1 MMISQLIQRFLL
13 PTVLALLPTCAAA
26 QSASEASIQRAP
38 TSESISGSTTAA
50 TLRDDG
56 SLNATTGTLL
66 QEQRTGHRAQPF
78 GAELFRQVPPTA
90 SGSAQDPGYII
101 RPGDAIQISQTGLVN
116 TNVQATVDPTGNVV
130 VPGVGPVRVAGV
142 LASDVNATIASAAR
156 RVFRETVQTYA
167 APVNAT
173 NIQVFV
179 TGPVISPGVY
189 SGSSADSVVG
199 FLQRAGGPDPARGSY
214 RHVTLRRAGR
224 TIAYIDLYRFL
235 VEGDMPVKR
244 IQQGDVIVVGE
255 QGPII
260 TVTGQARAPFT
271 FELSGSEEAGFEL
284 LRYARPR
291 PEVTDVSILSI
302 RDGKPINEVL
312 PLQDFAT
319 HQLSDGD
326 RIRFE
331 ANGRADTIIVQ
342 IEGATAGQPSFAVA
356 NGTRLGTVLEQIR
369 FDPLADKSMIHLKRT
384 SIAISQKR
392 MLNESLDRLEK
403 VIYTTPSPSADIAQQ
418 RQVDAAGL
426 QQFVARARTVQP
438 EGLVS
443 LQGVDPA
450 QIILEPDDVI
460 VVPYISQTV
469 VVSGEVSL
477 PQSLLANGPRDV
489 NYYIARAGGF
499 TERANRKQTLVIRPD
514 SSTTQSGKVYPGD
527 RVLVTPKVST
537 GIFTLVK
544 DITTILYQAGIA
556 AAAVFK

>member
-26 QSASEASIQRAP
+26 QSASEASIPRAP

-156 RVFRETVQTYA
+156 RVFRESVQTYA

-403 VIYTTPSPSADIAQQ
+403 VIYTTPSPSA
-418 RQVDAAGL
+418 
-426 QQFVARARTVQP
+426 RTVQP

-477 PQSLLANGPRDV
+477 PQSLLANGARDV